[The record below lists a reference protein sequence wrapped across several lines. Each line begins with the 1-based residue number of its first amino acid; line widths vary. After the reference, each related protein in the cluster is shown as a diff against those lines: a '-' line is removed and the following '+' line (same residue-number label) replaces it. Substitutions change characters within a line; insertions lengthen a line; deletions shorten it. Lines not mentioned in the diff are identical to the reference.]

1 MYSAVKIDHEAV
13 VRLIEDRRK
22 SKGLSIRST
31 CELAMLHEDTYG
43 NIIRG
48 KSSFTSAAYLLG
60 LAGAL
65 DIPLEELAR
74 VLLPDVADWRTVFPE
89 RVVEIIQP
97 VPDPVPVPV
106 AADPQPSVPMA
117 VAVDLSPLA
126 AHLDASHLRMEEH
139 VQHATRA
146 LIDEYKSEIADLRKS
161 RRLLF
166 WALIGCL
173 ALCIVLLAVL
183 GL

>member
-22 SKGLSIRST
+22 SKGLSIRT
-31 CELAMLHEDTYG
+31 VCEHAMIHEDTYG
-43 NIIRG
+43 NIVRG

-97 VPDPVPVPV
+97 VPEVLPV
-106 AADPQPSVPMA
+106 AAPAEPALPVA

-126 AHLDASHLRMEEH
+126 AHLDTSHLRMEEQ